1 MSKIRNGVI
10 KLYCRQELYV
20 YLKNTLWMMLE
31 QAFRIISGLF
41 VGIWVARYLGP
52 EKFGLYSYI
61 MACYAIMSGIL
72 KLGMDGVL
80 VREFVNRP
88 KLIDVYLGTGFWLK
102 LISAIIGVGFV
113 AFFFPL
119 ISNEKIENQYILVI
133 SVGMLFQSVEVME
146 FYFQSQ
152 LLAKV
157 VSICK
162 VTQLILSSM
171 LKIFLVTVGAN
182 MSWFILMGVFDLIM
196 LAFSYC
202 IANIIHRRMSFWKYF
217 SAKIAVA
224 LLKDAW
230 PLLLSTIVIIIYT
243 RIDLMLIK
251 DMIGDYEAGV
261 YSAAVRLVE
270 AWYFIPVVVANSLFP
285 AILDAKNVEQEF
297 YYTRLQGLYRLIV
310 YLGVVITILMYM
322 FSDLL
327 VVNLFG
333 QNYLMASEVLK
344 LYVLGIVFVFFGT
357 VRSKWIL
364 AENLQKYGFY
374 YVFFGGVVNVLLG
387 YVLIKKLGI
396 LGGAISNLVSLVC
409 VVIVFPLFNRRVRSS
424 VPMFFRSFILSF

>member
-1 MSKIRNGVI
+1 
-10 KLYCRQELYV
+10 
-20 YLKNTLWMMLE
+20 MLE
-31 QAFRIISGLF
+31 QASRIISGLF

-52 EKFGLYSYI
+52 EQFGLYSYI
-61 MACYAIMSGIL
+61 VACYAIMSGIS

-102 LISAIIGVGFV
+102 LISAIIGIGFV
-113 AFFFPL
+113 AFVLPL
-119 ISNEKIENQYILVI
+119 ISNDKIENQYILAI
-133 SVGMLFQSVEVME
+133 SIGMLFQSVEVME

-152 LLAKV
+152 VLAKV

-162 VTQLILSSM
+162 VIQLILSSI
-171 LKIFLVTVGAN
+171 LKIYLVTIGAN
-182 MSWFILMGVFDLIM
+182 LSWFILMGVFDLIM
-196 LAFSYC
+196 LAFSYY
-202 IANIIHRRMSFWKYF
+202 IANLIHRRMGFWKYF
-217 SAKIAVA
+217 SAEIAVS

-230 PLLLSTIVIIIYT
+230 PLLLSTIAIIIYT
-243 RIDLMLIK
+243 RIDLILIK
-251 DMIGDYEAGV
+251 DMVGDHEAGV

-285 AILDAKNVEQEF
+285 AILSAKNVEQEF

-310 YLGVVITILMYM
+310 FLGIGITILMYIS
-322 FSDLL
+322 SDLL
-327 VVNLFG
+327 VIKLFG
-333 QNYLMASEVLK
+333 QNYVMASEVLK

-364 AENLQKYGFY
+364 AENLQKHGFY
-374 YVFFGGVVNVLLG
+374 YVFFGGVVNISLG
-387 YVLIKKLGI
+387 YVLIKKMGM

-409 VVIVFPLFNRRVRSS
+409 VVIVFPLFSRRVRSS
-424 VPMFFRSFILSF
+424 VTMFFRSFMLSF

>member
-1 MSKIRNGVI
+1 
-10 KLYCRQELYV
+10 
-20 YLKNTLWMMLE
+20 MMLE
-31 QAFRIISGLF
+31 QASRIISGLF

-61 MACYAIMSGIL
+61 LACYAIMSGIS

-113 AFFFPL
+113 AFFLPL
-119 ISNEKIENQYILVI
+119 ISNEKTENQYILAI

-152 LLAKV
+152 VLAKV

-162 VTQLILSSM
+162 VTQLILSS
-171 LKIFLVTVGAN
+171 LLRIFLVTVGAN
-182 MSWFILMGVFDLIM
+182 LSWFILIGVFDLIM

-202 IANIIHRRMSFWKYF
+202 IANLIHRRMGFWKYF
-217 SAKIAVA
+217 SAEIAVS

-230 PLLLSTIVIIIYT
+230 PLLFSTIVIIVYT

-270 AWYFIPVVVANSLFP
+270 AWYFVPVVVANSLFP
-285 AILDAKNVEQEF
+285 AILNAKNVEQEF

-327 VVNLFG
+327 VVKLFG

-364 AENLQKYGFY
+364 AENLQKYSFY

-424 VPMFFRSFILSF
+424 VAMFFRSFILSF